1 MASTYNIEATVKF
14 AAPIMRYTPLAI
26 RGEEPALTA
35 ANIALQ
41 TMLGPPFVWPW
52 NRGTAPGALLA
63 DTQDSSVTL
72 ADFHFLEKC
81 ALSAPGAGKFRECE
95 HRNSLSRDGSASQQ
109 PDYVSTFLNDGAGT
123 ITFRFQP
130 PPDLA
135 YDADYIYQRKPPL
148 ITSLACTWSPVPD
161 EYGYIY
167 NWLFLGAM
175 AVLLDDARWLN
186 FNLRGIAHL
195 LGAQQGLSDTEKNI
209 FIQKYL
215 ADLAQLQGTGLK
227 TSQGYQ
233 GRQS

>member
-1 MASTYNIEATVKF
+1 MASSYNIESTVKF
-14 AAPIMRYTPLAI
+14 AAPILRYTPLAI

-35 ANIALQ
+35 ANIVLQ

-52 NRGTAPGALLA
+52 NRNITDGTLTAEE
-63 DTQDSSVTL
+63 QDVDIAI

-81 ALSAPGAGKFRECE
+81 ALSATGAAKYRECE
-95 HRNSLSRDGSASQQ
+95 HRIVLSLDGSEPSQ
-109 PDYVSTFLNDGAGT
+109 PGYVSTLLDDGAGG

-130 PPDLA
+130 PPDVD
-135 YDADYIYQRKPPL
+135 YDANFIYQKTPPI
-148 ITSLACTWSPVPD
+148 ITSLGATWSPVPD
-161 EYGYIY
+161 QYGYIY

-209 FIQKYL
+209 FITKYL
-215 ADLAQLQGTGLK
+215 ADLAQLQGTGLR
-227 TSQGYQ
+227 TSQGFQ

>member
-1 MASTYNIEATVKF
+1 MASSFNIQASVNF
-14 AAPIMRYTPLAI
+14 VAPIMRYTPLAI
-26 RGEEPALTA
+26 RSEEPALTA
-35 ANIALQ
+35 ANIVLQ

-52 NRGTAPGALLA
+52 NRNIASGAL
-63 DTQDSSVTL
+63 TTNEQDVDVAL

-81 ALSAPGAGKFRECE
+81 ALSAPGASSFRECE
-95 HRNSLSRDGSASQQ
+95 HRIVLSRDGSASSQ
-109 PDYVSTFLNDGAGT
+109 PAYVSTLLDDGAGG

-130 PPDLA
+130 PPDLD
-135 YDADYIYQRKPPL
+135 YDADFIYQKTPPI
-148 ITSLACTWSPVPD
+148 ITSLAATWSPVPD
-161 EYGYIY
+161 QYSYIY

-209 FIQKYL
+209 FITKYL
-215 ADLAQLQGTGLK
+215 ADLAQLQGTGLR